1 MRPGTR
7 VEVRTRFERRW
18 TRGFEVA
25 AFDED
30 ADPPAYRVRRRSD
43 GSILPVAFPEDD
55 VREEQRRS
63 MWWV

>member
-7 VEVRTRFERRW
+7 VEVRSRFEQRW

-25 AFDED
+25 EFDD
-30 ADPPAYRVRRRSD
+30 SVDPPVYRVRRRSD
-43 GSILPVAFPEDD
+43 GSILPVSFALDD

>member
-1 MRPGTR
+1 MKAR
-7 VEVRTRFERRW
+7 ELD
-18 TRGFEVA
+18 A